1 MNRCP
6 LTYEPC
12 EGLYS
17 QSGLKRLSRQLT
29 SLQPLSFTSLEL
41 RQEAAA
47 RSQKMSIQGVQPK
60 LSARLQIKK
69 QQFILVDKNGQYILK
84 PQIADYAQVPEN
96 EDLTK
101 IGRAHV

>member
-29 SLQPLSFTSLEL
+29 NLQPLSFTSLEL

-60 LSARLQIKK
+60 LSARLQIK
-69 QQFILVDKNGQYILK
+69 
-84 PQIADYAQVPEN
+84 
-96 EDLTK
+96 
-101 IGRAHV
+101 